1 METAEFVDT
10 YGRDPEGL
18 WFAPGRVNLIG
29 EHTDYNDGFVLPFA
43 LPQRTVAAA
52 ALRDDDRVRVASAQQ
67 PADPVCFRASTQPGD
82 VPGWAAYAA
91 GVVWAL
97 TVRGHDVPGLDLL
110 VDSDVP
116 PGAGLSS
123 SASLECAVAV
133 ALDDLL
139 GLHLDPVELALIAQQ
154 AENDYV
160 SVPCGVM
167 DQMASMLGR
176 RGHVLFLDA
185 RSLDVEHVPCP
196 LEEAGLSL
204 LVVDTRAPHRLVDG
218 EYADRRRSCEQ
229 GAAALGIGSLR
240 DSTLDQAGSL
250 EDDRLRRRAR
260 HVISENARVLEVVSL
275 LREGRIAETG
285 PQLTASH
292 VSLRDDYEVS
302 SPEQDVA
309 VDTLLSAGAL
319 GARMTGAGFGGCV
332 LALVEAGATDAITEK
347 VMRAF
352 AEKPFD
358 HPVTFVTSPAPGAG
372 RLR

>member
-1 METAEFVDT
+1 
-10 YGRDPEGL
+10 
-18 WFAPGRVNLIG
+18 
-29 EHTDYNDGFVLPFA
+29 
-43 LPQRTVAAA
+43 
-52 ALRDDDRVRVASAQQ
+52 
-67 PADPVCFRASTQPGD
+67 
-82 VPGWAAYAA
+82 
-91 GVVWAL
+91 
-97 TVRGHDVPGLDLL
+97 
-110 VDSDVP
+110 
-116 PGAGLSS
+116 
-123 SASLECAVAV
+123 
-133 ALDDLL
+133 
-139 GLHLDPVELALIAQQ
+139 
-154 AENDYV
+154 
-160 SVPCGVM
+160 
-167 DQMASMLGR
+167 
-176 RGHVLFLDA
+176 VLFLDA

-204 LVVDTRAPHRLVDG
+204 LVVDTRTPHRLVDG

-229 GAAALGIGSLR
+229 AAAALGIGSLR
-240 DSTLDQAGSL
+240 DSTLDQAQSL

-260 HVISENARVLEVVSL
+260 HVISENARVLEVVGL

-292 VSLRDDYEVS
+292 NSLRDDYEVS

-332 LALVEAGATDAITEK
+332 LALVEASATDAITEK

-352 AEKPFD
+352 AEKAFN